1 MKKFTDEARE
11 YCKAAISLMTREELV
26 ESLENIGV
34 ACYDD
39 EPIEDFI
46 DSYVDSVEA
55 GDIEFDFSY
64 QAANQYPHH
73 VKMLRYN
80 IDEVYSP

>member
-1 MKKFTDEARE
+1 MQKLTEQAKT
-11 YCKAAISLMTREELV
+11 YCKEAISLMERDEIVST
-26 ESLENIGV
+26 LEGIGT

-39 EPIEDFI
+39 EKIEDLV

-64 QAANQYPHH
+64 SSAMQYPHH
-73 VKMLRYN
+73 VKMMNLE
-80 IDEVYSP
+80 IDDVWQ

>member
-1 MKKFTDEARE
+1 MQKLTEQAKT
-11 YCKAAISLMTREELV
+11 YCKEAISTMERDEIV
-26 ESLENIGV
+26 SALEGLGI

-39 EPIEDFI
+39 EDTEDLV

-64 QAANQYPHH
+64 SSAMQYPHH
-73 VKMLRYN
+73 IKMMNLDIN
-80 IDEVYSP
+80 DVWQ

>member
-1 MKKFTDEARE
+1 MQKLTEQAKT
-11 YCKAAISLMTREELV
+11 YCKEAISTMERDEIV
-26 ESLENIGV
+26 SALEGIGT

-39 EPIEDFI
+39 EEIEDLV

-64 QAANQYPHH
+64 ASAMQYSHH
-73 VKMLRYN
+73 IKMMNLE
-80 IDEVYSP
+80 IDEVWE